1 MNMRNSRLLLAA
13 LPLLLAAC
21 GGKHEEVEQVK
32 SVADTSII
40 EVVTS
45 KLVTTPFQDWGVY
58 AADLRGAD
66 DAILVTSA
74 AGTLSSVVEV
84 GARVRVGQALCNID
98 SDRYQAQLDAA
109 RSGMEA
115 ARAAMEVARKNVE
128 AGSLGKAALDA
139 ASSQFHN
146 TSAMFL
152 GAKKQYED
160 SRCQA
165 PFAGVVASR
174 LVNRWQVVGAGTPTL
189 RVVRNDRL
197 EATFAVPETEAS
209 ALKAGQ
215 DAQFYLLDN
224 PAEVYTGKISTV
236 DLAADT
242 RNRTVSARVI
252 VSNRDGNLRPGLAG
266 KIRILKQRLPEAI
279 LVPSYALLRRENG
292 VFAMV
297 VVGGKASERRVELGS
312 ASGDSVLVES
322 GLQAGDELVT
332 RGAFRLSD
340 GVRVGK

>member
-1 MNMRNSRLLLAA
+1 MNTRYSRILLAA
-13 LPLLLAAC
+13 LPILFVAC
-21 GGKHEEVEQVK
+21 EGKEKEAEQVK
-32 SVADTSII
+32 SVADTSSV

-45 KLVTTPFQDWGVY
+45 KLVAAPFQDWGVY
-58 AADLRGAD
+58 PADLRGAD
-66 DAILVTSA
+66 DAVLVTSA
-74 AGTLSSVVEV
+74 AGTLSSVAEV
-84 GARVRVGQALCNID
+84 GARVQVGQALCSID
-98 SDRYQAQLDAA
+98 SDRYQAQLEAA

-139 ASSQFHN
+139 ASAQFHN
-146 TSAMFL
+146 ASAQFL

-174 LVNRWQVVGAGTPTL
+174 LVNRWQVVGPGTPTL
-189 RVVRNDRL
+189 RIVRNDRL

-215 DAQFYLLDN
+215 DAQFYLLDK
-224 PAEVYTGKISTV
+224 PERIYTGKVSTV

-242 RNRTVSARVI
+242 RNRTVSARV
-252 VSNRDGNLRPGLAG
+252 VVANRDALLRPGLAG
-266 KIRILKQRLPEAI
+266 KIRILKRSLPEAI
-279 LVPSYALLRRENG
+279 QVPSYALLRRETG
-292 VFAMV
+292 VYAMV
-297 VVGGKASERRVELGS
+297 VEGGKAAERRVELGS
-312 ASGDSVLVES
+312 GSGDSVLVES
-322 GLQAGDELVT
+322 GLKAGDELVV
-332 RGAFRLSD
+332 RGAFRLTD